1 MSTVAVTSNSN
12 AYVPSMEN
20 RAAEKVRTV
29 RLYGVLG
36 ARFGRV
42 HRLAVNSAS
51 EAIRALGILLPGFE
65 RFLMESKD
73 NGLTYSVFMGK
84 DNIPQER
91 LCAPAGNDDIRFA
104 PMLIGSKRAGAL
116 QTIVGAVLIVVGT
129 IITGGTFGAGA
140 PFGSGLIMMGASMV
154 MGGVMQMLSPVPKG
168 LGAQDS
174 PNNRASYS
182 FNGPVNTSAQGNP
195 VGLLY
200 GQLIVGSS
208 VISAGIYAQDQ
219 L

>member
-1 MSTVAVTSNSN
+1 MAN
-12 AYVPSMEN
+12 
-20 RAAEKVRTV
+20 EKIRTV

-36 ARFGRV
+36 ARFGRL
-42 HRLAVNSAS
+42 HRLAVNSTS
-51 EAIRALGILLPGFE
+51 EAVRALSIMIPGFE

-73 NGLTYSVFMGK
+73 RGLTFSVFMGK
-84 DNIPQER
+84 ENIGHDR
-91 LCAPAGNDDIRFA
+91 LKSPIGDDDIRIA
-104 PMLIGSKRAGAL
+104 PIVIGSKRAGSL
-116 QTIVGAVLIVVGT
+116 QTIMGAALIVVGL
-129 IITGGTFGAGA
+129 IITGGSFGTGA
-140 PFGSGLIMMGASMV
+140 PFGSSLIMMGASMM
-154 MGGVMQMLSPVPKG
+154 MGGVIQMLSPQAKG

-174 PNNRASYS
+174 PANRASYS

-200 GQLIVGSS
+200 GQAIVGSS

>member
-1 MSTVAVTSNSN
+1 MTVQQHT
-12 AYVPSMEN
+12 M
-20 RAAEKVRTV
+20 RTV
-29 RLYGVLG
+29 LLSGSLARL
-36 ARFGRV
+36 FGRE
-42 HRLAVNSAS
+42 HRVTTSGGF
-51 EAIRALGILLPGFE
+51 RDVMGYFKQFPGFE
-65 RFLMESKD
+65 RYMLQSADKGLRFAVF
-73 NGLTYSVFMGK
+73 NGKRTMTEDDIHKPLGK
-84 DNIPQER
+84 DVIR
-91 LCAPAGNDDIRFA
+91 IAPV
-104 PMLIGSKRAGAL
+104 LTGSKRAGGL
-116 QTIVGAVLIVVGT
+116 QTIIGAVLIAVAY
-129 IITGGTFGAGA
+129 FN
-140 PFGSGLIMMGASMV
+140 PFGYLTGPAASMMMMAGASMV
-154 MGGVMQMLSPVPKG
+154 MGGVMQMLSPPPKG

>member
-1 MSTVAVTSNSN
+1 MGLAVEHHT
-12 AYVPSMEN
+12 M
-20 RAAEKVRTV
+20 RTV
-29 RLYGVLG
+29 LLSGSLARL
-36 ARFGRV
+36 FGRE
-42 HRLAVNSAS
+42 HRVTTSGGF
-51 EAIRALGILLPGFE
+51 RDVMGYFKQFPGFE
-65 RFLMESKD
+65 RYMLQSADKGLRFAVF
-73 NGLTYSVFMGK
+73 NGK
-84 DNIPQER
+84 RNIAE
-91 LCAPAGNDDIRFA
+91 DDIQKPLGKEVIRIA
-104 PMLIGSKRAGAL
+104 PVLTGSKRAGGL
-116 QTIVGAVLIVVGT
+116 QTIIGAVLIAVAY
-129 IITGGTFGAGA
+129 FN
-140 PFGSGLIMMGASMV
+140 PFGYLTGPAASMMMMAGASMV
-154 MGGVMQMLSPVPKG
+154 MGGVMQMLSPPPKG